1 MRFHN
6 YNEPSTNVN
15 YLGNDG
21 TQCDV
26 INSLNTKQVA
36 LFGKLRKIQL
46 SVGPAGAEL
55 SQKDQ
60 P

>member
-6 YNEPSTNVN
+6 YNGPSTSVN

-21 TQCDV
+21 TQCGV
-26 INSLNTKQVA
+26 INRLNTKQVA

-46 SVGPAGAEL
+46 SAGPAGAEL

-60 P
+60 T